1 MHISKTVHIL
11 HYRLNG
17 NANSQNVTLMEK
29 QINPVFYSLWIIK
42 EQQILHIYF
51 QRFVDKCTF
60 LNFYFTFFL

>member
-29 QINPVFYSLWIIK
+29 QNNPVFYSLWIIK
-42 EQQILHIYF
+42 EQQMLHMH
-51 QRFVDKCTF
+51 KCAF
-60 LNFYFTFFL
+60 LNVYFTFFL